1 MKDFLLEIGTE
12 ELPASFANEARE
24 QFKTIAEK
32 WLKDNNLTF
41 EKVKTFSTPRRLVL
55 LIEKPSESQPDIE
68 KEFKGPS
75 LSAAYDTE
83 GKPTKALEGFCK
95 AQNLSFDQL
104 EKKDFKGNMFVFAKI
119 KQHGKKSIELFPEL
133 INHLITSVSVIRG
146 MRWADYTVKFSRPI
160 QWILCLFGAEVVNFE
175 TECLK
180 TSNFTYG
187 HRFLSK
193 GQPTIT
199 SIDQYFETLEK
210 NFVIVDNEKR
220 KEIIREQLKNIAES
234 LGADVLISES
244 LLTEVN
250 QLVEYPT
257 AIMGDFEETYLQIP
271 QVVNVTVMKSHQR
284 YFPLFD
290 KSGTLLPNFIT
301 ISNMHLNKAN
311 IKAGNEKVLRAR
323 LEDAMFFYKEDQKTS
338 LAEKTDELKRVTY
351 FEEIGSM
358 YDKTQRI
365 EANAVFLAQHYF
377 PSLDLKKVIRAG
389 KLSKADLVTNMVKEF
404 TELQGEIGY
413 YYSLEKEG
421 SDIATALKEQ
431 YLPTGNNDSMPS
443 EPLSQVINF
452 ADKLDNIISCFALG
466 KIPTGSKDPF
476 SLRRQSLGIIKT
488 CNEYKIALN
497 LQDVLNNAFDVLA
510 EQKSIKANKEETVA
524 KITEFVLQRLKN
536 DLLDRGFKHDL
547 VEAVL
552 DSDKNLENVFGIQEK
567 VSILAEW
574 LETEASK
581 NTVMALARVSRIAK
595 EKGSSEVN
603 HEFFEKEQEKELF
616 DSLNTLNLDFAYT
629 DLLNALEKLVAPIN
643 AFFDNVMVM
652 VDNQDVKNNRLCLLN
667 KIKDLSLKVANM
679 DKIII

>member
-41 EKVKTFSTPRRLVL
+41 EKIKTFSTPRRLVL
-55 LIEKPSESQPDIE
+55 LVEKPSESQPDVE

-75 LSAAYDTE
+75 LSVAYDTE

-160 QWILCLFGAEVVNFE
+160 QWILCLFGNEVVNFE

-193 GQPTIT
+193 GKLTID
-199 SIDQYFETLEK
+199 SIAQYFETLEK

-234 LGADVLISES
+234 LGAEVLISES

-257 AIMGDFEETYLQIP
+257 AIMGDFEKTYLQIP

-290 KSGTLLPNFIT
+290 KSGMLLPNFIT

-365 EANAVFLAQHYF
+365 EVNAEFLAQQYF
-377 PSLDLKKVIRAG
+377 PSLDSEKVKKAS

-413 YYSLEKEG
+413 YYSLEKEDA
-421 SDIATALKEQ
+421 DIATALKEQ

-452 ADKLDNIISCFALG
+452 ADKLDNIISCFVLG

-497 LQDVLNNAFDVLA
+497 LQDVLNKAFDVLA
-510 EQKSIKANKEETVA
+510 QQKSIKANKEETVA

-536 DLLDRGFKHDL
+536 DLLDRGFKHDV

-567 VSILAEW
+567 VNVLAEW
-574 LETEASK
+574 LETDNAK
-581 NTVMALARVSRIAK
+581 NTVTALARVSRIAK
-595 EKGSSEVN
+595 EKGASEVN
-603 HEFFEKEQEKELF
+603 AEFFEKEQEKELF
-616 DSLNTLNLDFAYT
+616 DSLNTLNLDFSYT
-629 DLLNALEKLVAPIN
+629 DLLNAVEQLVTPIN

>member
-24 QFKTIAEK
+24 QFRTIAEK

-55 LIEKPSESQPDIE
+55 LIEKPSESQPDVE

-95 AQNLSFDQL
+95 SQNLSFDQL

-160 QWILCLFGAEVVNFE
+160 QWILCLFGNEVVNFE

-193 GQPTIT
+193 GKLTIT

-290 KSGTLLPNFIT
+290 KSGNLLPNFIT

-338 LAEKTDELKRVTY
+338 LEEKTEELKRVTY

-365 EANAVFLAQHYF
+365 EANAEFLAQQYF
-377 PSLDLKKVIRAG
+377 HSLDVEKVERAA
-389 KLSKADLVTNMVKEF
+389 KLSKAGF
-404 TELQGEIGY
+404 SY
-413 YYSLEKEG
+413 
-421 SDIATALKEQ
+421 Q
-431 YLPTGNNDSMPS
+431 Y
-443 EPLSQVINF
+443 
-452 ADKLDNIISCFALG
+452 G
-466 KIPTGSKDPF
+466 K
-476 SLRRQSLGIIKT
+476 
-488 CNEYKIALN
+488 
-497 LQDVLNNAFDVLA
+497 
-510 EQKSIKANKEETVA
+510 
-524 KITEFVLQRLKN
+524 
-536 DLLDRGFKHDL
+536 
-547 VEAVL
+547 
-552 DSDKNLENVFGIQEK
+552 
-567 VSILAEW
+567 
-574 LETEASK
+574 
-581 NTVMALARVSRIAK
+581 RI
-595 EKGSSEVN
+595 
-603 HEFFEKEQEKELF
+603 
-616 DSLNTLNLDFAYT
+616 Y
-629 DLLNALEKLVAPIN
+629 
-643 AFFDNVMVM
+643 
-652 VDNQDVKNNRLCLLN
+652 
-667 KIKDLSLKVANM
+667 
-679 DKIII
+679 